1 MKDTAFTLLPQ
12 ERVLDHR
19 FPRPVME
26 KGYCHEYTG
35 TWAPVE
41 EQNRDPNTGD
51 ASFGALKRFVYYIV
65 LRLGDQQ
72 RMPGLGREQH
82 LQRLPPA
89 DVSLPLTGSPV
100 GQAEKYL

>member
-1 MKDTAFTLLPQ
+1 MKDINFALLPQ

-41 EQNRDPNTGD
+41 EENRDPNTGNQGKD
-51 ASFGALKRFVYYIV
+51 DFTNSPRKGSGAHLESIYCSIFLK
-65 LRLGDQQ
+65 
-72 RMPGLGREQH
+72 
-82 LQRLPPA
+82 
-89 DVSLPLTGSPV
+89 
-100 GQAEKYL
+100 

>member
-12 ERVLDHR
+12 EQVLDHR

-41 EQNRDPNTGD
+41 EQNRDPNTG
-51 ASFGALKRFVYYIV
+51 R
-65 LRLGDQQ
+65 
-72 RMPGLGREQH
+72 
-82 LQRLPPA
+82 
-89 DVSLPLTGSPV
+89 
-100 GQAEKYL
+100 

>member
-1 MKDTAFTLLPQ
+1 MKDINFALLPQ

-41 EQNRDPNTGD
+41 EENRDPNTGN
-51 ASFGALKRFVYYIV
+51 
-65 LRLGDQQ
+65 
-72 RMPGLGREQH
+72 
-82 LQRLPPA
+82 
-89 DVSLPLTGSPV
+89 
-100 GQAEKYL
+100 